1 MPVRINAP
9 PPHCSNDRRSPRMSQ
24 DVTAANSG
32 SKQKISAARAVD
44 ISRWARICS
53 RKQMVLVN
61 STVYR
66 SAPAKRGV
74 QWMCG
79 RSNSAVASAA
89 TTAVAAIWKNT
100 RRRGSYRRVSSATA
114 TIWPPKQTAH
124 TSVSRS
130 PRFKPPASGAV
141 SRYMPRAA
149 RASAA
154 AVSQRGRSPSS
165 ASAITGAST
174 DETATMNAERDGVV
188 ITSPAVCAMNPRATS
203 APSTAPPESSR
214 PAGRGR
220 NRVPGASASA
230 AMPKRTVRNAN
241 GVASASAL
249 LTATKLVPHSAVA
262 SSSARSACRR
272 VIAPSGRSRDVP
284 EIASRGRVGVASD
297 VLRGSL
303 RDDAP
308 ARVAGTRSHF
318 DHPVGPLDDVEMVLD
333 HEHRVAGVDE
343 AVEHAAQRPD
353 VVEVQAGRR
362 LGEDVELAPRA
373 GFPARERQ
381 LAGDLQALR
390 LAARERGRRLAEPQV
405 AEPDLLR
412 SEEHTSE
419 LQSLAYLVCRLLLE
433 KKKKRTRKHRAT
445 LSAYV

>member
-44 ISRWARICS
+44 ISRWTRICS
-53 RKQMVLVN
+53 RRQMVLAN

-79 RSNSAVASAA
+79 RSNSAVARPA

-124 TSVSRS
+124 TSVSTS

-141 SRYMPRAA
+141 SRYIPSVA

-154 AVSQRGRSPSS
+154 AVSQRGRSPSR

-174 DETATMNAERDGVV
+174 DDTATMNAERDGVV
-188 ITSPAVCAMNPRATS
+188 ITSPAVCAMNPTATS
-203 APSTAPPESSR
+203 APSTATPESSR

-362 LGEDVELAPRA
+362 LVEEGELAPRA

-405 AEPDLLR
+405 AQPDLLQVPQGAGQPRLAVKR

-419 LQSLAYLVCRLLLE
+419 LQSPCNLVC
-433 KKKKRTRKHRAT
+433 
-445 LSAYV
+445 